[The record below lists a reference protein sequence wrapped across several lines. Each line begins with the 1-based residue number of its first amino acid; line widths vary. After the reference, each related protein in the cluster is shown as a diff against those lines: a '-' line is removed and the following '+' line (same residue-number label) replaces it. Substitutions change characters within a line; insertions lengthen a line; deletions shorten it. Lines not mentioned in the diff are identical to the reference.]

1 MSSYSWISA
10 KQKKAFSMSHTIMSC
25 IFSGNHFF
33 HALPRWTSLFF
44 VHVRDHSLCI
54 YYSSGHLAYIFVEL
68 TCEQWEEVILKYPG
82 KIYCY
87 ICLTFLWVNTW
98 KKLFFSLFFNQFV
111 CLYYYMT
118 YVIMTYYYMY
128 YYYDIIIWLI
138 IWLKFFII

>member
-10 KQKKAFSMSHTIMSC
+10 KQKKAFSMPHTIMSC

-87 ICLTFLWVNTW
+87 ICLMFLWLNTW
-98 KKLFFSLFFNQFV
+98 KKLFFSLFFLTN
-111 CLYYYMT
+111 LYAF
-118 YVIMTYYYMY
+118 
-128 YYYDIIIWLI
+128 IIIWHMLLWLI
-138 IWLKFFII
+138 IICIITMTL